1 MSKEPTLPPRP
12 WVVEPDDLPGQLN
25 VDLAQGLSSAEV
37 QRRRARF
44 GPNQLQVRRS
54 RSLISLLFGQFHSVV
69 IALLAGAAVL
79 AFLFGDMPEAIAIGA
94 VLLINASIGFFTEW
108 RAVRSMEALRQF
120 GQAHT
125 LVRRDGKV
133 REVSAEELV
142 PGDVVLLD
150 AGDAVSADLRL
161 VKSAKLAADESVLT
175 GESVPASK
183 TVETLG
189 ADTPLMERD
198 NMVFRGTAITRGT
211 GIGLVTATGPATE
224 LGRIAEL
231 VSSAGAQATP
241 LEERLNQL
249 GRKLVWVTLF
259 LSAVIAL
266 VGIVGGRDPRLA
278 IEVAV
283 ALAVAAIPEGL
294 PIVATIALARG
305 MWRMAKRNALIT
317 RLSAVETLGAT
328 GIILTDK
335 TGTLTENRMT
345 ATRIELPGVSL
356 RVGGTGLELEGEFQ
370 AESGPLAED
379 DAALLDELLSTVVLC
394 SNATLQFDEAHH
406 PRALGDPTETALL
419 VAAAKRGIDRDAL
432 AAAHTEL
439 REEPFDPDLKAMA
452 TFNDWDDGVRIH
464 VKGAPESVLPMCVA
478 YRAGRDERPLGDA
491 DRAQLQ
497 SRAAALGAE
506 GLRTMAVA
514 TRRGVAP
521 TDPPFGELTFL
532 GVFGLLDPPRD
543 GVAEAIGR
551 CHEAGIRVVMVT
563 GDHAATAETI
573 AERIGLLVEPVG
585 EGQVMDATQW
595 PAETFDLNDDELGEA
610 RVFARAT
617 PAQKLALIGRYQGQD
632 EVVAMT
638 GDGVNDAPA
647 LKKADIGVAMG
658 IRGTQVAKDAS
669 AMVLQDDEFGTILE
683 AVAQGRAIYANLRKF
698 VIYLLSCNI
707 SEILVI
713 GLATVAGAPLPLLP
727 LQILFLNLVTD
738 VFPALALGVGR
749 GSKQLMRQPP
759 RAASEELLETRHW
772 RLILGYGALLAA
784 SVLGAMAAALLIM
797 GLGRDQAVTV
807 SFLTLALAQL
817 WHVFNMREA
826 GARVLRN
833 EVTENAWIW
842 VAILTCLALLG
853 AALWFEPLRAVLQLV
868 WPGLPGFGLAALCS
882 LIPLLFGP
890 LIRRL
895 TRHGFTAPG
904 PQLRT

>member
-1 MSKEPTLPPRP
+1 
-12 WVVEPDDLPGQLN
+12 
-25 VDLAQGLSSAEV
+25 
-37 QRRRARF
+37 
-44 GPNQLQVRRS
+44 
-54 RSLISLLFGQFHSVV
+54 
-69 IALLAGAAVL
+69 
-79 AFLFGDMPEAIAIGA
+79 
-94 VLLINASIGFFTEW
+94 
-108 RAVRSMEALRQF
+108 
-120 GQAHT
+120 
-125 LVRRDGKV
+125 
-133 REVSAEELV
+133 
-142 PGDVVLLD
+142 
-150 AGDAVSADLRL
+150 
-161 VKSAKLAADESVLT
+161 
-175 GESVPASK
+175 
-183 TVETLG
+183 
-189 ADTPLMERD
+189 
-198 NMVFRGTAITRGT
+198 
-211 GIGLVTATGPATE
+211 
-224 LGRIAEL
+224 
-231 VSSAGAQATP
+231 
-241 LEERLNQL
+241 
-249 GRKLVWVTLF
+249 
-259 LSAVIAL
+259 
-266 VGIVGGRDPRLA
+266 
-278 IEVAV
+278 
-283 ALAVAAIPEGL
+283 
-294 PIVATIALARG
+294 
-305 MWRMAKRNALIT
+305 
-317 RLSAVETLGAT
+317 
-328 GIILTDK
+328 
-335 TGTLTENRMT
+335 
-345 ATRIELPGVSL
+345 
-356 RVGGTGLELEGEFQ
+356 
-370 AESGPLAED
+370 
-379 DAALLDELLSTVVLC
+379 
-394 SNATLQFDEAHH
+394 
-406 PRALGDPTETALL
+406 
-419 VAAAKRGIDRDAL
+419 
-432 AAAHTEL
+432 
-439 REEPFDPDLKAMA
+439 
-452 TFNDWDDGVRIH
+452 
-464 VKGAPESVLPMCVA
+464 
-478 YRAGRDERPLGDA
+478 
-491 DRAQLQ
+491 
-497 SRAAALGAE
+497 
-506 GLRTMAVA
+506 MAVA

-826 GARVLRN
+826 GTRALRN

-853 AALWFEPLRAVLQLV
+853 AALWFEPLRSVLQLV
-868 WPGLPGFGLAALCS
+868 WPGLPGFGLAVLCS